1 MINCLYVIILRNI
14 RLSSFFFSSDFFL
27 FFLAPGD
34 KWFFKT
40 YLDTNLLTN
49 TYTVHEHDPGSDSKN
64 DYSSSMNLYYWYVT
78 CTRNTFNQTV
88 FCDVSS
94 ALGGP
99 LLVWVPQAHL
109 ADRQFLQFLSLSKI
123 LRCGTKKEKGAE
135 EEGWGCLMSKA

>member
-1 MINCLYVIILRNI
+1 MWLFSETYVYLP
-14 RLSSFFFSSDFFL
+14 FFSLCFFSFL
-27 FFLAPGD
+27 FSPRGINHFL
-34 KWFFKT
+34 K
-40 YLDTNLLTN
+40 LTW
-49 TYTVHEHDPGSDSKN
+49 TPIFLQILTLCMSMTLALTVKLIIAVAWTCTTDM
-64 DYSSSMNLYYWYVT
+64 YT

-109 ADRQFLQFLSLSKI
+109 ADRQFLQFLSLSKV

-135 EEGWGCLMSKA
+135 EEGWGWGCLMSKA